1 MDIQEKLFARLKEY
15 KDSLKN
21 ASLTLETSFDELG
34 FDSLDKLEML
44 MEIESEY
51 DITFPEDLSI
61 ATMGELVA
69 KIKELKA

>member
-21 ASLTLETSFDELG
+21 ANLTLDTSFDELG

-51 DITFPEDLSI
+51 DISFPEDISLSN
-61 ATMGELVA
+61 MGELIA
-69 KIKELKA
+69 KIKELKG

>member
-1 MDIQEKLFARLKEY
+1 MNIQEKLFARLKEY

-21 ASLTLETSFDELG
+21 ANLTLETSFDELG

-51 DITFPEDLSI
+51 DITFPEDLNISN
-61 ATMGELVA
+61 MGELVA
-69 KIKELKA
+69 QIEELKN